1 MGTVRDHLQQ
11 NLNYY
16 LKENKMTQKKL
27 SELLNVSQ
35 AAVTNWTKGKNSP
48 DIETLIRICNIL
60 EISINDIL
68 DVDVPAA
75 DNELSKT
82 DRVYMQKY
90 IALDSSGKSLVQLII
105 DNETQRMHTQ
115 AAQAVTA
122 EPEAQEL
129 PEEDN
134 IISIVFYDLPVSAGT
149 GIYLNDSYKD
159 EIEVE
164 RNDLTER
171 ADFALRIN
179 GDSMEPRY
187 HNGDVLLVREQSAV
201 EQGECG
207 IFILNGEG
215 YFKKL
220 GRNQL
225 ISLNPKYRPIPIHE
239 YDTVSCIGKV
249 LGTL

>member
-1 MGTVRDHLQQ
+1 MGTVREHLQQ

-27 SELLNVSQ
+27 AELLNVSQ

-48 DIETLIRICNIL
+48 DIETLIRICDIL
-60 EISINDIL
+60 KVSINDIL
-68 DVDVPAA
+68 DVGASDSK
-75 DNELSKT
+75 LSVT
-82 DRVYMQKY
+82 ERAYIRKY
-90 IALDSSGKSLVQLII
+90 VALDSNGKGLVHLII
-105 DNETQRMHTQ
+105 DNETERMQ
-115 AAQAVTA
+115 AELAAPLAPQ
-122 EPEAQEL
+122 EEEMPQEA
-129 PEEDN
+129 DN
-134 IISIVFYDLPVSAGT
+134 IISILFYDLPVSAGT
-149 GIYLNDSYKD
+149 GIYLNDSYRE

-164 RNDLTER
+164 RTALTES

-187 HNGDVLLVREQSAV
+187 HNGDVLLVREQSSV

-225 ISLNPKYRPIPIHE
+225 LSLNPKYRPIPLHE
-239 YDTVSCIGKV
+239 YDSISCIGKV

>member
-1 MGTVRDHLQQ
+1 MGAVRDNLQQ

-16 LKENKMTQKKL
+16 LKANKMTQKKL
-27 SELLNVSQ
+27 SELLDVSQ

-60 EISINDIL
+60 KISINDIL
-68 DVDVPAA
+68 DVGVPVA
-75 DNELSKT
+75 DSNLSKT
-82 DRVYMQKY
+82 ERAYIQKY
-90 IALDSSGKSLVQLII
+90 IALDCNGKSLVHLII

-115 AAQAVTA
+115 IVQPISSEA
-122 EPEAQEL
+122 PEHSL
-129 PEEDN
+129 PEDDN
-134 IISIVFYDLPVSAGT
+134 IIPIVFYDLPVSAGT
-149 GIYLNDSYKD
+149 GIYLNDSYKE

-164 RNDLTER
+164 RNAITECT
-171 ADFALRIN
+171 DFALRIN

-187 HNGDVLLVREQSAV
+187 HNGDVLLVREQSSV

-225 ISLNPKYRPIPIHE
+225 LSLNPKYRPIPIHE

>member
-1 MGTVRDHLQQ
+1 MLI
-11 NLNYY
+11 
-16 LKENKMTQKKL
+16 
-27 SELLNVSQ
+27 S
-35 AAVTNWTKGKNSP
+35 KN
-48 DIETLIRICNIL
+48 I
-60 EISINDIL
+60 
-68 DVDVPAA
+68 
-75 DNELSKT
+75 
-82 DRVYMQKY
+82 
-90 IALDSSGKSLVQLII
+90 IALDCNGKSLVHLII

-115 AAQAVTA
+115 TVQPISSEA
-122 EPEAQEL
+122 PEHSL
-129 PEEDN
+129 PEDDN
-134 IISIVFYDLPVSAGT
+134 IIPIVFYDLPVSAGT
-149 GIYLNDSYKD
+149 GIYLNDSYKE

-164 RNDLTER
+164 RNAITECT
-171 ADFALRIN
+171 DFALRIN

-187 HNGDVLLVREQSAV
+187 HNGDVLLVREQSSV

-225 ISLNPKYRPIPIHE
+225 LSLNPKYRPIPIHE

>member
-1 MGTVRDHLQQ
+1 MGTVREHLQH

-48 DIETLIRICNIL
+48 DIETLIQICNIL
-60 EISINDIL
+60 NISINDIL
-68 DVDVPAA
+68 DVDVSDA
-75 DNELSKT
+75 DSELSKT
-82 DRVYMQKY
+82 ERTYIQKY
-90 IALDSSGKSLVQLII
+90 IALDNNGKSLVHLII
-105 DNETQRMHTQ
+105 DNETQRMRSQ
-115 AAQAVTA
+115 AAQTVSA
-122 EPEAQEL
+122 EAETQDL
-129 PEEDN
+129 PDEDN

-164 RNDLTER
+164 RNAITER

-239 YDTVSCIGKV
+239 YDTVSCVGKV